1 MIRRAVSAAGQT
13 ATGTSEGDRIM
24 IYKTTLLCLFVVCS
38 ASLATAQTVSPSPG
52 KTKERSVRASPDRTV
67 SACALLASKEIE
79 AVQGEPLKESISQL
93 QSTAGMNLSQCV
105 FHTPTAAKSV
115 SLELAT
121 VNHSNS
127 SGATPSKF
135 WRSQFHSSDLREK
148 ELPADAKPAKG
159 LMTEPQNE
167 ERKPR
172 RIDGVGEEAYWV
184 GNSVAGML
192 YVLQGDVFLRLSVG
206 GVREESARLE
216 KSKALAR
223 AAIRRL

>member
-1 MIRRAVSAAGQT
+1 MTLRAVSVAGRI
-13 ATGTSEGDRIM
+13 ATGASEGDRIM
-24 IYKTTLLCLFVVCS
+24 IYKTTLLCLFVACS

-52 KTKERSVRASPDRTV
+52 KTKERSVLASAGRTV

-79 AVQGEPLKESISQL
+79 AVQGEPVMETVSNSQL
-93 QSTAGMNLSQCV
+93 TEGMNLSQCV

-127 SGATPSKF
+127 SAATPRKF
-135 WRSQFHSSDLREK
+135 WRNQFHSSDLREK
-148 ELPADAKPAKG
+148 ELAADAKPVKG
-159 LMTEPQNE
+159 LMSEPQNE

-184 GNSVAGML
+184 GNSLTGIL

-206 GVREESARLE
+206 GIRDESARLE